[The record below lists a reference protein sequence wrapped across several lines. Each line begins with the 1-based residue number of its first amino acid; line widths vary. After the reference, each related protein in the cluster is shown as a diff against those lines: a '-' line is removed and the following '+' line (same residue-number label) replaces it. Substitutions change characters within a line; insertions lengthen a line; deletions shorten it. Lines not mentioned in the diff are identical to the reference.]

1 MLSDLIERGHRP
13 SQMFLTM
20 PCPIIC
26 ALKGWVIGGAF
37 ERTLLC
43 DIRVAA
49 VGTRMMLPEVVH
61 GVIPDSGGVARLF
74 QIAGHGVASDLAL
87 TGRVMTAEEAYGHGI
102 VSRLVADEAEL
113 DSVTMA
119 MAEAIASAP
128 AFTVKMARRT
138 ISNLAR
144 DEVQRSIDDEAVAQS
159 MVFASED
166 YAEMKSAR
174 AAERVPHYRKR

>member
-1 MLSDLIERGHRP
+1 
-13 SQMFLTM
+13 MFLTM

-37 ERTLLC
+37 ERALLC
-43 DIRVAA
+43 DMRVAA

-74 QIAGHGVASDLAL
+74 QMAGHGVAADLAL
-87 TGRVMTAEEAYGHGI
+87 TGRVMTAEEALGHGV

-113 DSVTMA
+113 DAVTMS
-119 MAEAIASAP
+119 MAETIASAP

-138 ISNLAR
+138 ISSLGT
-144 DEVQRSIDDEAVAQS
+144 DEVQRSIAEEAVAQS
-159 MVFASED
+159 MVFTSSD
-166 YAEMKSAR
+166 YAEMKAAR
-174 AAERVPHYRKR
+174 AEERVPHYRRR